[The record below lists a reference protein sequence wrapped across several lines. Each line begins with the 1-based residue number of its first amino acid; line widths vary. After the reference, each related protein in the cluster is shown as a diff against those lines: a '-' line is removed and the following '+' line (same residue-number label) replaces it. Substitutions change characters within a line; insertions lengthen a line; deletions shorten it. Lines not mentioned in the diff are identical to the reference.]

1 MVSTHRTKESLRAY
15 RKVVVQNWNLFKA
28 SRVGVIGL
36 AVMIAFLAMALA
48 APFMGLRDPVK
59 WLAPAQ
65 DILNVSAYWVPPLD
79 DVPGSFFGET
89 GPVNTSLAF
98 RITASADN
106 TRVDRIYLA
115 WGERLYAFKSWRPT
129 QAWDSAGTSK
139 VYIDLR
145 PLAGGGG
152 GNVSTNPVVVNYG
165 DFVGS
170 FSSGNEKYPEYFVY
184 VGMSDGR
191 VLAFRD
197 TYRVSFMRNP
207 DDENARG
214 VTPKATLVW
223 STRVNGSVTGLAAFS
238 ADKAH
243 GRTGTDRLAVST
255 STGWVHVYSV
265 GNGTP
270 GVTGDDGGGVHGD
283 PAPHFEMG
291 NWSSPAGQ
299 PLLLADAPMRGQGAF
314 PMRSPA
320 FSSNATNLV
329 VGGTEGKAHMLQF
342 YRFPPLL
349 RHEWTITAAPPE
361 RTPWTSPPT
370 IAYTSGTA
378 PHYGQDIVYVPG
390 AEGWLFPRYL
400 DNRSIAGWDGQEFDR
415 WPVWAERQGG
425 GVRLEHRNGTADPGD
440 LAQPTAYGEIIYV
453 GSTSGC
459 LYAVRL
465 VGVAASLSSGSAATA
480 INGSTFWRF
489 CEQLRDQ
496 GFDPR
501 FTSAPVVNEAKG
513 IVLVG
518 AAIKDSPGAA
528 VYRNGVM
535 YSLLS
540 QGDGQG
546 RGKIQYQIDLENRS
560 IWKHPISYWDPD
572 NLNTGVWF
580 VGTGETRATVYGYD
594 VAGSV
599 LLPSEPTWAHLYSC
613 PENGVGAKCPGYR
626 SGNMYWLGLDSR
638 GRDIFSQLIWGSRI
652 ALLVG
657 FLSAFFTVLIG
668 LMIGLLA
675 GYLGGRIDSILMR
688 FTDVILVLP
697 GLPLIIIMASVL
709 GSSIWNIILVISL
722 VGWPGV
728 ARVIR
733 AEVLSLKERPFIES
747 ARVTGASPT
756 RIMFRHIAPN
766 VMPLAFLFMTFGVS
780 GAILSEAA
788 LSFIGLGDVNTMSWG
803 IMLYY
808 VQNSNALKAWWWLL
822 PPGIAITMISLS
834 FFLVGRAFDEIVNP
848 RLRKR

>member
-145 PLAGGGG
+145 RLAGGGG
-152 GNVSTNPVVVNYG
+152 GNVST
-165 DFVGS
+165 
-170 FSSGNEKYPEYFVY
+170 
-184 VGMSDGR
+184 
-191 VLAFRD
+191 
-197 TYRVSFMRNP
+197 NP

-370 IAYTSGTA
+370 IAYPSGTA

-415 WPVWAERQGG
+415 WPVWAER
-425 GVRLEHRNGTADPGD
+425 
-440 LAQPTAYGEIIYV
+440 
-453 GSTSGC
+453 
-459 LYAVRL
+459 
-465 VGVAASLSSGSAATA
+465 
-480 INGSTFWRF
+480 
-489 CEQLRDQ
+489 
-496 GFDPR
+496 
-501 FTSAPVVNEAKG
+501 
-513 IVLVG
+513 
-518 AAIKDSPGAA
+518 
-528 VYRNGVM
+528 
-535 YSLLS
+535 
-540 QGDGQG
+540 
-546 RGKIQYQIDLENRS
+546 
-560 IWKHPISYWDPD
+560 
-572 NLNTGVWF
+572 
-580 VGTGETRATVYGYD
+580 
-594 VAGSV
+594 
-599 LLPSEPTWAHLYSC
+599 SE
-613 PENGVGAKCPGYR
+613 
-626 SGNMYWLGLDSR
+626 
-638 GRDIFSQLIWGSRI
+638 
-652 ALLVG
+652 
-657 FLSAFFTVLIG
+657 
-668 LMIGLLA
+668 
-675 GYLGGRIDSILMR
+675 
-688 FTDVILVLP
+688 
-697 GLPLIIIMASVL
+697 
-709 GSSIWNIILVISL
+709 
-722 VGWPGV
+722 
-728 ARVIR
+728 
-733 AEVLSLKERPFIES
+733 ER
-747 ARVTGASPT
+747 
-756 RIMFRHIAPN
+756 
-766 VMPLAFLFMTFGVS
+766 
-780 GAILSEAA
+780 
-788 LSFIGLGDVNTMSWG
+788 
-803 IMLYY
+803 
-808 VQNSNALKAWWWLL
+808 
-822 PPGIAITMISLS
+822 
-834 FFLVGRAFDEIVNP
+834 
-848 RLRKR
+848 

>member
-223 STRVNGSVTGLAAFS
+223 STRGNGS
-238 ADKAH
+238 
-243 GRTGTDRLAVST
+243 
-255 STGWVHVYSV
+255 
-265 GNGTP
+265 P

-329 VGGTEGKAHMLQF
+329 VGGTEGEAPKLQV
-342 YRFPPLL
+342 YRFPPPPATRVDHPRRASRANALDL
-349 RHEWTITAAPPE
+349 SPHHRLHEWNGAPL
-361 RTPWTSPPT
+361 R
-370 IAYTSGTA
+370 AGHRLRA
-378 PHYGQDIVYVPG
+378 RGRGLAVPSVSRQPIHRWV
-390 AEGWLFPRYL
+390 GW
-400 DNRSIAGWDGQEFDR
+400 A
-415 WPVWAERQGG
+415 
-425 GVRLEHRNGTADPGD
+425 GVRPLARLGGASGWWGPAGASKRNRRSRRPR
-440 LAQPTAYGEIIYV
+440 
-453 GSTSGC
+453 ST
-459 LYAVRL
+459 
-465 VGVAASLSSGSAATA
+465 
-480 INGSTFWRF
+480 
-489 CEQLRDQ
+489 D
-496 GFDPR
+496 
-501 FTSAPVVNEAKG
+501 
-513 IVLVG
+513 
-518 AAIKDSPGAA
+518 
-528 VYRNGVM
+528 
-535 YSLLS
+535 
-540 QGDGQG
+540 
-546 RGKIQYQIDLENRS
+546 
-560 IWKHPISYWDPD
+560 
-572 NLNTGVWF
+572 GVWRDHLRRLAEPRPPCRT
-580 VGTGETRATVYGYD
+580 VG
-594 VAGSV
+594 
-599 LLPSEPTWAHLYSC
+599 
-613 PENGVGAKCPGYR
+613 
-626 SGNMYWLGLDSR
+626 
-638 GRDIFSQLIWGSRI
+638 
-652 ALLVG
+652 
-657 FLSAFFTVLIG
+657 
-668 LMIGLLA
+668 
-675 GYLGGRIDSILMR
+675 
-688 FTDVILVLP
+688 
-697 GLPLIIIMASVL
+697 
-709 GSSIWNIILVISL
+709 
-722 VGWPGV
+722 
-728 ARVIR
+728 
-733 AEVLSLKERPFIES
+733 
-747 ARVTGASPT
+747 
-756 RIMFRHIAPN
+756 
-766 VMPLAFLFMTFGVS
+766 
-780 GAILSEAA
+780 
-788 LSFIGLGDVNTMSWG
+788 
-803 IMLYY
+803 
-808 VQNSNALKAWWWLL
+808 
-822 PPGIAITMISLS
+822 
-834 FFLVGRAFDEIVNP
+834 
-848 RLRKR
+848 